1 MDLSPQEYRQ
11 LSRALRSLLHNRK
24 LLPRVERRLDQAQ
37 ARLKAALITQAEG
50 PMHVGPYRLHLTTDG
65 KIAAE
70 YVGGEDGWE
79 QLVIEELGR

>member
-11 LSRALRSLLHNRK
+11 LSRALRSLLHNRA

-37 ARLKAALITQAEG
+37 ARLKAALVAQEEG
-50 PMHVGPYRLHLTTDG
+50 PMHVGPYRLRLTAEG
-65 KIAAE
+65 KIATE